1 MKKDH
6 FFLPTTCSSK
16 FKQQSVKTCGIVCKE
31 FGRRTPG
38 LDWTAICFCSLSQ
51 DLLHQRYN
59 GYGPCMEILSG
70 DSTTVSDRLRQ
81 WARQLTLIYCSRTG
95 DRRRL
100 RFDGDHGNC
109 HVCFPMW
116 GDVASLGFAT

>member
-16 FKQQSVKTCGIVCKE
+16 FKQQRVWEKNTW
-31 FGRRTPG
+31 TG
-38 LDWTAICFCSLSQ
+38 LDCHLFLQPKPRFWE